1 MRKTYEILGKIEL
14 YLAEFLLILIV
25 VLVFLAGVSRTLKN
39 PIYWANP
46 LASFF
51 FAWATM
57 FAMDA
62 AYRRDKLMSVDFL
75 VKRFPKKVQSYI
87 KIFNYLVI
95 LAFMIFLIVFGI
107 KLAFVQ
113 RYRTFEGMY
122 GFSYMWA
129 TLSIPVGSF
138 LLAITTVVK
147 IIDEINNLRRWR
159 KEPCS

>member
-1 MRKTYEILGKIEL
+1 MRKIYEILGKIEL
-14 YLAEFLLILIV
+14 YMAEILLVLIV
-25 VLVFLAGVSRTLKN
+25 VLVFSAGVSRTLRS

-62 AYRRDKLMSVDFL
+62 AYRRDKLMNVDLL
-75 VKRFPKKVQSYI
+75 VKRLPQRVQSYI
-87 KIFNYLVI
+87 KIFNYIII
-95 LAFMIFLIVFGI
+95 LAFLIYLIVFGI
-107 KLAFVQ
+107 RLAFVQ
-113 RYRTFEGMY
+113 KYRTLEGMY

-138 LLAITTVVK
+138 LLAITTIVK
-147 IIDEINNLRRWR
+147 IIDEINNLRKWR
-159 KEPCS
+159 K

>member
-1 MRKTYEILGKIEL
+1 MRKIYEILGKIEL
-14 YLAEFLLILIV
+14 YIAEVLLFLIV
-25 VLVFLAGVSRTLKN
+25 VLVFSAGVSRTLKN

-62 AYRRDKLMSVDFL
+62 AYRRDKLMNVDFL
-75 VKRFPKKVQSYI
+75 VKRFPQKIQSYI

-95 LAFMIFLIVFGI
+95 LAFLIFLIVFGV
-107 KLAFVQ
+107 KLAFIQ

-129 TLSIPVGSF
+129 TLSIPVGS
-138 LLAITTVVK
+138 LLLSITTLVK
-147 IIDEINNLRRWR
+147 IIDEITNLRRWR
-159 KEPCS
+159 KELCS